1 MEVHKRI
8 LSNCP
13 RPGCGAF
20 CHHFGN
26 VFMYSK
32 KIYTSFTNRKPTS
45 WDETRYV
52 HEEGRDGAGG
62 PFLARLRSAS

>member
-1 MEVHKRI
+1 
-8 LSNCP
+8 
-13 RPGCGAF
+13 
-20 CHHFGN
+20 
-26 VFMYSK
+26 MYSK